1 MPPSSRPLQTAS
13 TVDLGIDRGEDEP
26 IQQQISR
33 QIRELVLGGRL
44 KPKAKLPS
52 SRALAE
58 QLGVA
63 RATVV
68 EAFEQL
74 MGEGYIETRM
84 GSGTTIAA
92 ELPESLLAVG
102 RKPARLAS
110 QKRHT
115 RNAAKPFRSG
125 LVDWES
131 FPHDEW
137 GRILG
142 RYWRNPPIALL
153 EHTDAFGW
161 MPLRAAISAHLF
173 EWRGLECDPT
183 QVIITAG
190 GSDAFDLIRRTVA
203 ETGDQMWLEEPGYAT
218 ARRVFS
224 IGGLDVVPVPV
235 DDEGMCIT
243 EARKLAPN
251 AKLAFVTPA
260 RQYPTGV
267 TMPLQRRLELLEW
280 ARQANAVIVEDDYD
294 SEYRYVGRPL
304 PAMMSLDRA
313 QRVIYS
319 GTFSKV
325 FSPIIRLGFIVVPL
339 RLVENF
345 QAERSTYG
353 YPPSLLVQPALAQF
367 MEQGQFAVHIRRMRR
382 LYATRRQA
390 LLDVLQPHH
399 GKLFWVDAPPSGL
412 SIMLRLHDSVDDN
425 EMVAEMQLAGC
436 EVQALST
443 YYAGRKK
450 RRGLLLSFAGFS
462 ERELVAAA
470 GRLVE
475 VLQAGHQDPNGR
487 NSFNSFSRIARA

>member
-1 MPPSSRPLQTAS
+1 MPATSRPLQTAS
-13 TVDLGIDRGEDEP
+13 TIDLGIDRDDVEP
-26 IQQQISR
+26 IQQQIAR

-74 MGEGYIETRM
+74 AGEGYIETRM
-84 GSGTTIAA
+84 GSGTTVAA
-92 ELPESLLAVG
+92 ELPESLLAAG
-102 RKPARLAS
+102 RKPSKPATL

-115 RNAAKPFRSG
+115 REAAKPFRSG

-142 RYWRNPPIALL
+142 RFWRNPPIALL
-153 EHTDAFGW
+153 EHNDAFGW
-161 MPLRAAISAHLF
+161 MPLRSAISAHLF
-173 EWRGLECDPT
+173 EWRGLECDPA

-190 GSDAFDLIRRTVA
+190 GSDAFDLIRRA
-203 ETGDQMWLEEPGYAT
+203 LFETGDQMWLEEPGYAT

-224 IGGLDVVPVPV
+224 IGGLEIVPVPV
-235 DDEGMCIT
+235 DEEGLRVAD
-243 EARKLAPN
+243 ARKLAPQ
-251 AKLAFVTPA
+251 AKVAFVTPA

-267 TMPLQRRLELLEW
+267 TMPLSRRLELLEW
-280 ARQANAVIVEDDYD
+280 AKHANAIVIEDDYD

-304 PAMMSLDRA
+304 PAMMSLDRTA
-313 QRVIYS
+313 RVIYS

-325 FSPIIRLGFIVVPL
+325 FSPIIRLGFIVVPQ
-339 RLVENF
+339 RLVDVF
-345 QAERSTYG
+345 QNERRTYG
-353 YPPSLLVQPALAQF
+353 SPPSLLVQPALAQF

-390 LLDVLQPHH
+390 LLDVLMPYD
-399 GKLFWVDAPPSGL
+399 GKLFDVDAPPSGL
-412 SIMLRLHDSVDDN
+412 TIMLRLNDSCDDD
-425 EMVAEMQLAGC
+425 EIVARMNVSGI

-450 RRGLLLSFAGFS
+450 RRGLLLSFAGFG
-462 ERELVAAA
+462 ENELVAA
-470 GRLVE
+470 GKRLVS
-475 VLQAGHQDPNGR
+475 LL
-487 NSFNSFSRIARA
+487 